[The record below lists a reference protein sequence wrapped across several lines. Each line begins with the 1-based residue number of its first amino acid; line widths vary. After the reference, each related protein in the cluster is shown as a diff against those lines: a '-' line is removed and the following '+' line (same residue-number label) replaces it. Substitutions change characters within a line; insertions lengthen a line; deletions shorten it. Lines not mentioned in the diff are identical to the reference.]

1 VSQIRTA
8 LFAALLLT
16 KDKERT
22 EGDMGWSLR
31 TFILPRALAI
41 VAMLAARPALTQVA
55 AAGPV
60 VQPQTVVDILH
71 QLSDK
76 AEIVFAGQVLA
87 IRRPSDGLVEVEF
100 RVDQAIRGC
109 TTGTPYILREWA
121 GLWAGDNQR
130 YRVGQR
136 LLMLLHAPSAA
147 GMSSPVSGL
156 DGAIPI
162 REGGAAIASEDDLAT
177 PPQPPYVDLRWLGA
191 RLPHAVTYQSEP
203 VRAATPVDLQPQ
215 FFGQLT
221 GQGIASNSINGLVT
235 INPAF
240 DKLSASEASVPA
252 QQASVNAVISML
264 SSWQNPTQKAQHVA
278 P

>member
-1 VSQIRTA
+1 VSQIWTA

-31 TFILPRALAI
+31 TFILPRALAM

-87 IRRPSDGLVEVEF
+87 IRRPSDGLVEVEL

-109 TTGTPYILREWA
+109 ATGTPYILREWA

-130 YRVGQR
+130 YRVGER

-147 GMSSPVSGL
+147 GMSSPVGGL

-162 REGGAAIASEDDLAT
+162 REGGAAMASEDDLGT
-177 PPQPPYVDLRWLGA
+177 PQQPPYVDLRWLGA
-191 RLPHAVTYQSEP
+191 RLPQAVIYQSEP
-203 VRAATPVDLQPQ
+203 DRAITPVGLQPH
-215 FFGQLT
+215 FSGQPAE
-221 GQGIASNSINGLVT
+221 QGIASNSINGLVA

-240 DKLSASEASVPA
+240 NKLSASEASVPA

-264 SSWQNPTQKAQHVA
+264 SSWLSPTQKAQHVA

>member
-1 VSQIRTA
+1 MGRFLRTSFLLRALSIAATLMTPWAHSQVA
-8 LFAALLLT
+8 GAAL
-16 KDKERT
+16 
-22 EGDMGWSLR
+22 
-31 TFILPRALAI
+31 
-41 VAMLAARPALTQVA
+41 
-55 AAGPV
+55 V

-76 AEIVFAGQVLA
+76 ADVIFAGQVLA
-87 IRRPSDGLVEVEF
+87 IRRPNEGVVEVEF

-109 TTGTPYILREWA
+109 TAGTPYVLREWA

-147 GMSSPVSGL
+147 GMSSPIGGL

-162 REGGAAIASEDDLAT
+162 RQGGAAMAPGDDVAT

-191 RLPHAVTYQSEP
+191 KLLHPVSYQSEP
-203 VRAATPVDLQPQ
+203 VVAAKPLDSQPQ
-215 FFGQLT
+215 FFGQPAAR
-221 GQGIASNSINGLVT
+221 GIASSSISGLVAT
-235 INPAF
+235 KPVF
-240 DKLSASEASVPA
+240 EKVSASEASVPA
-252 QQASVNAVISML
+252 QQASVNAVMDML
-264 SSWQNPTQKAQHVA
+264 RSWHEAQHAA

>member
-1 VSQIRTA
+1 VSQIRTS
-8 LFAALLLT
+8 LFAAVLLT

-31 TFILPRALAI
+31 TFVLPRALAI
-41 VAMLAARPALTQVA
+41 VAMVVARPALTQVA
-55 AAGPV
+55 SDGPPA
-60 VQPQTVVDILH
+60 QPQTVVDILQ

-87 IRRPSDGLVEVEF
+87 IRRPSDGVVEVEF
-100 RVDQAIRGC
+100 RVDQSIRGC

-147 GMSSPVSGL
+147 GMNSPVSGL

-162 REGGAAIASEDDLAT
+162 REGGAATPSEDDLAT

-191 RLPHAVTYQSEP
+191 KLPHAVSYQSEP
-203 VRAATPVDLQPQ
+203 VRAAMPVDLQPQ
-215 FFGQLT
+215 FFGQLA
-221 GQGIASNSINGLVT
+221 GQGIASNAINGLVM

-240 DKLSASEASVPA
+240 DKFSASEASVPA
-252 QQASVNAVISML
+252 QQASVNAVIGML
-264 SSWQNPTQKAQHVA
+264 SSWQSPTQKAQHVA